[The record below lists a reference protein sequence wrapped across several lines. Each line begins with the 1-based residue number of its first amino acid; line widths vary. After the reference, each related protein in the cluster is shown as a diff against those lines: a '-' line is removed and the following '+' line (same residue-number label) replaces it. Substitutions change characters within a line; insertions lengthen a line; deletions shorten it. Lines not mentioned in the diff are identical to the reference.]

1 MNKSLIWALV
11 LMALCALF
19 FIFTGGR
26 TKVEI
31 FSLAFSMKTS
41 IALLIFTGIG
51 TTIGVLLK

>member
-1 MNKSLIWALV
+1 MNKPLLWALF

-19 FIFTGGR
+19 FIFTGGKTTIR
-26 TKVEI
+26 I
-31 FSLAFSMKTS
+31 FELDYTMKTS

>member
-1 MNKSLIWALV
+1 MNKSLLWALA

-19 FIFTGGR
+19 FIFTGGK
-26 TKVEI
+26 TTISI
-31 FSLAFSMKTS
+31 FEWEYTMKTS